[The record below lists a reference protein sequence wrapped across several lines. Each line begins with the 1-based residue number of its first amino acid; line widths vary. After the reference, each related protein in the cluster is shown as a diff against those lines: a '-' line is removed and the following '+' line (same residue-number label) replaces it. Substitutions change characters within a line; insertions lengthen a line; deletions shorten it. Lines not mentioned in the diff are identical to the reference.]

1 MKKQNISICDRERL
15 TESQQLVFEGI
26 LKYQRAH
33 GYAPSIREL
42 CTIVGLTSTSTVYT
56 ILKALEQK
64 GYIARRPESPRA
76 IAVL

>member
-1 MKKQNISICDRERL
+1 MNKKSISLCERERL
-15 TESQQLVFEGI
+15 TESQQRVFEGI
-26 LKYQRAH
+26 LKYQKAN

-42 CTIVGLTSTSTVYT
+42 CAIASLASTSSVYS
-56 ILKALEQK
+56 ILRALEQK